1 MARKKKEI
9 DNKPKVNTD
18 GIVGLVG
25 STSEQAISETL
36 EINYM
41 PYAMSKKKSFCCVI
55 PNATNISVNIRNL

>member
-41 PYAMSKKKSFCCVI
+41 P
-55 PNATNISVNIRNL
+55 